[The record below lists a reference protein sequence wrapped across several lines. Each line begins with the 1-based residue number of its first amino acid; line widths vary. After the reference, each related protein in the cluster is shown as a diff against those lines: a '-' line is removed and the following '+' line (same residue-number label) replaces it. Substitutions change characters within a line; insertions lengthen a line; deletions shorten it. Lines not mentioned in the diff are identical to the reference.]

1 MNPKLFMQNASV
13 ESSRTVDVAKM
24 LRRKPAAARIGSSIR
39 KLDGL
44 KADGKIPAYKI
55 GGSVWF
61 HPADL
66 DAFVAGCRIN

>member
-1 MNPKLFMQNASV
+1 MQNTNV
-13 ESSRTVDVAKM
+13 ENSRIVDVTKM
-24 LRRKPAAARIGSSIR
+24 LRRKPAADRIGSSIR

-55 GGSVWF
+55 GGAIWF
-61 HPADL
+61 HPEDL